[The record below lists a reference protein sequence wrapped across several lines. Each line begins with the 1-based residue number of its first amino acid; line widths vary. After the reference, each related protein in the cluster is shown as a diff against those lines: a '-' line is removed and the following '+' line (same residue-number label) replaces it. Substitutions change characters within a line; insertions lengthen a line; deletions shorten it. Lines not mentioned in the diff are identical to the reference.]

1 MDIVKILKPIEYKYD
16 EYEPGELIVPD
27 NRIWDFP
34 RDSWGLANAEDLAK
48 FILEQDSY
56 DDTWEEIA
64 VAFCEM
70 ADIDFNDDKYED
82 PWTPLEEAAEK
93 LGLEIF

>member
-1 MDIVKILKPIEYKYD
+1 M
-16 EYEPGELIVPD
+16 G
-27 NRIWDFP
+27 FP
-34 RDSWGLANAEDLAK
+34 AGFVGFSECGGSAK
-48 FILEQDSY
+48 FIREQDSY

-93 LGLEIF
+93 LGFEIF